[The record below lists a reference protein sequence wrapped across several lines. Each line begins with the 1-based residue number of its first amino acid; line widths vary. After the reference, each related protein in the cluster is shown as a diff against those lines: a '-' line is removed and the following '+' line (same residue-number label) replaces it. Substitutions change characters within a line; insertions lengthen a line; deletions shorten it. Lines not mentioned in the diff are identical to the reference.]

1 MTKSLPFY
9 QYIMTQR
16 GRNDEAG
23 QLAEAVFEDLMFP
36 KYAANYH
43 ELSDYIENY
52 GTSAMSLAV
61 FDEQFEAYQEWL
73 KF

>member
-1 MTKSLPFY
+1 MTKSLSFY

-16 GRNDEAG
+16 GRIDEIGAF
-23 QLAEAVFEDLMFP
+23 AEAVFEDLMFP
-36 KYAANYH
+36 KYISTYH

-52 GTSAMSLAV
+52 GTSEMSLSV
-61 FDEQFEAYQEWL
+61 FDSEFEHYQEWL